1 MYEEYYDIKTKPF
14 QLTPDPKFFFASSKH
29 KQALAYLQ
37 YGLEQGEGFIVIT
50 GPVGT
55 GKTTLA
61 LSLLQQIKNSNIKAI
76 QIVTCRLSPED
87 LLAVIVKEFGLT
99 PSSNNKSELL
109 KSIERHL
116 IYLAEQGK
124 RALLL
129 VDEAQN
135 LPTDTV
141 EELRM
146 LSNFQKNGK
155 PLLQSFLLGQEEL
168 RTIIQ
173 SPEMEQFRQRIIASC
188 HLQPLST
195 DEVSKYINHRLNL
208 AEIKNPNLFS
218 EDCFTIIQQKTLGVP
233 RKINLLMDR
242 TLLYGFLN
250 NVKFF
255 EVNDVLAV
263 IDEMA
268 DELSAS
274 IHTSHSMEAAA
285 VTRGLI
291 NTQENQQNVNYDNE
305 NIMQLLTKMDDFLQE
320 NIEKKIKMNRYLDKL
335 IKQKNLI
342 VAKPNGR
349 DENTET
355 RN

>member
-1 MYEEYYDIKTKPF
+1 MYEEYYDITTKPF
-14 QLTPDPKFFFASSKH
+14 QLTPDPKFFFASDKH
-29 KQALAYLQ
+29 RQALAYLQ

-76 QIVTCRLSPED
+76 QIVTSRLSPED
-87 LLAVIVKEFGLT
+87 LLAVIAKEFGLT
-99 PSSNNKSELL
+99 PSSNKKSALL

-116 IYLAEQGK
+116 NHLAEQGK

-146 LSNFQKNGK
+146 LSNFQNNSK

-168 RTIIQ
+168 KTIIQ

-195 DEVSKYINHRLNL
+195 DEVSKYISHRLSRVK
-208 AEIKNPNLFS
+208 IKNPDIFS
-218 EDCFTIIQQKTLGVP
+218 RDCFTIIQQKTLGVP

-242 TLLYGFLN
+242 ILLYGFLN
-250 NVKFF
+250 DVKFF
-255 EVNDVLAV
+255 QVNDVLAV

-274 IHTSHSMEAAA
+274 LHTSPPVEVPAI
-285 VTRGLI
+285 T
-291 NTQENQQNVNYDNE
+291 NTSTNLQENQKNANYDNE
-305 NIMQLLTKMDDFLQE
+305 RTMQLLKVMDDFLQE
-320 NIEKKIKMNRYLDKL
+320 NIDKKIKMNRYLDKL
-335 IKQKNLI
+335 IKQKNLTI
-342 VAKPNGR
+342 AKHN
-349 DENTET
+349 DIDDKMDTIN
-355 RN
+355 